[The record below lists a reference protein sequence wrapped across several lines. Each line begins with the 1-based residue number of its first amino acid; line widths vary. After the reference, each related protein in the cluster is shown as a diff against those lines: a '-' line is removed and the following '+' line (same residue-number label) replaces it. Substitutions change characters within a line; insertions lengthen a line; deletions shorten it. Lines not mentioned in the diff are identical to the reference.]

1 MFIGGLHLSTEVE
14 TLKDYF
20 TKWGSIID
28 AVVMTDGATKRS
40 RGFGFVTYSSS
51 QAVDDCL
58 AAKPHVIDGKDVRKY
73 RSHVTFNQSDLF
85 LEIECVIGY
94 WLYISHVWLLKLFF
108 IVHRLFIVFFVQLL
122 SFLLLLPPLSSHLSL
137 SLSSPG

>member
-1 MFIGGLHLSTEVE
+1 MKYFEIFLLQHYSFSFPPHLTFPSTHLILFSSSSLLPLPLFSPPLFIPIQQDCKMFIGGLHLSTEVE

-20 TKWGSIID
+20 SKWGSIID

-58 AAKPHVIDGKDVRKY
+58 AAKPHVIDGKDVRK
-73 RSHVTFNQSDLF
+73 
-85 LEIECVIGY
+85 
-94 WLYISHVWLLKLFF
+94 
-108 IVHRLFIVFFVQLL
+108 
-122 SFLLLLPPLSSHLSL
+122 
-137 SLSSPG
+137 

>member
-73 RSHVTFNQSDLF
+73 HSHVTFNQSDLF
-85 LEIECVIGY
+85 FELKT
-94 WLYISHVWLLKLFF
+94 HNWLLALCIAVDYSCFF
-108 IVHRLFIVFFVQLL
+108 YRLFL
-122 SFLLLLPPLSSHLSL
+122 
-137 SLSSPG
+137 